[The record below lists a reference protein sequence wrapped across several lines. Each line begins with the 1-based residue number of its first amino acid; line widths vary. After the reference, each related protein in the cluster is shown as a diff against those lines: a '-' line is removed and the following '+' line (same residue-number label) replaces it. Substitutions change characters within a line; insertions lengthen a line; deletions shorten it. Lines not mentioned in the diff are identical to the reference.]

1 VIGELGDDGWVRVEW
16 ANGTTN
22 SYRMGIEGKYDL
34 ALAAPPSP
42 VTTVND
48 NDDSNDQNCQLIKL
62 LRWGSINFLR
72 NISISAGLAQE
83 NLHQTTIHGLSSLYC
98 STLNAASTSEWCN
111 LTLVRSVAQTPQLC
125 RAFSTK
131 PWINML
137 LGFLSA
143 LSSVGGNELNL
154 PKQIFSVRFLHTVL
168 QSWDMDNS
176 EIPTLLEKLLNILGK
191 IILTCSY
198 DTGNK
203 PQSATKSLV
212 LLTQSHSSTLAQ
224 EIIYLLR
231 SLHGLVGWNQ
241 VLNAILAQKLNLAAY
256 FLSDTCLMSMIN
268 DGNTSDQQHYM
279 VIACLTVIG
288 AWDVRPRI
296 GGVAEVDGLRGTI
309 VRVTPKDKLCV
320 QIHETGENRK
330 VFLPNL
336 KLMPQ
341 LEFNFDRMPLGE
353 SLIKTWASLLLNR
366 QNSTLNSHER
376 KPLHGQVN
384 AAYLRTQQN
393 TLSALNATR
402 MLNLNQYKLRKVL
415 KHAINGMDQS
425 QEQQSIEEE
434 LNQQP
439 VLLIQK
445 LLAKATQP
453 SPLKP
458 GFGSQ
463 EMQLAALNLS
473 QYLAAEGNFGSSGSV
488 VTDKTTPKYC
498 TRCNSEVQTPNS
510 ECSVKSVVSEK
521 TNKRKE
527 MNEDVPVHPMVA
539 QIVEMGFTK
548 RAVETAIKSLGE
560 KSSRNRFFAYRFCSY
575 RTGQLDHTR
584 VHRLLVAGTPRS
596 CSFGHRVAEFDVRIR
611 HRIRLVRQRQRDAT
625 IRTICKK
632 TIQNFP

>member
-1 VIGELGDDGWVRVEW
+1 
-16 ANGTTN
+16 
-22 SYRMGIEGKYDL
+22 
-34 ALAAPPSP
+34 
-42 VTTVND
+42 
-48 NDDSNDQNCQLIKL
+48 
-62 LRWGSINFLR
+62 
-72 NISISAGLAQE
+72 
-83 NLHQTTIHGLSSLYC
+83 
-98 STLNAASTSEWCN
+98 
-111 LTLVRSVAQTPQLC
+111 
-125 RAFSTK
+125 
-131 PWINML
+131 
-137 LGFLSA
+137 
-143 LSSVGGNELNL
+143 
-154 PKQIFSVRFLHTVL
+154 
-168 QSWDMDNS
+168 
-176 EIPTLLEKLLNILGK
+176 
-191 IILTCSY
+191 
-198 DTGNK
+198 
-203 PQSATKSLV
+203 
-212 LLTQSHSSTLAQ
+212 
-224 EIIYLLR
+224 
-231 SLHGLVGWNQ
+231 
-241 VLNAILAQKLNLAAY
+241 
-256 FLSDTCLMSMIN
+256 
-268 DGNTSDQQHYM
+268 M

-584 VHRLLVAGTPRS
+584 IHRLLVAGTPRS
-596 CSFGHRVAEFDVRIR
+596 CSFGYRVAEFDVRIR
-611 HRIRLVRQRQRDAT
+611 HRIGLVRQRQRDAT

-632 TIQNFP
+632 IVQNFP

>member
-1 VIGELGDDGWVRVEW
+1 MHCVALRVRRMRSIGQVFACGGWWVRVEW

-34 ALAAPPSP
+34 ALASPPSP
-42 VTTVND
+42 VTTDTDTEEPSDHSKYPHRKIGDVILLSIFQAASQIVKD
-48 NDDSNDQNCQLIKL
+48 NQLIKL
-62 LRWGSINFLR
+62 LRDASVNFLR
-72 NISISAGLAQE
+72 NVSISAGLAQS
-83 NLHQTTIHGLSSLYC
+83 NLHPTTIHGLSSLFC
-98 STLNAASTSEWCN
+98 ATLSAPTISEWCN
-111 LTLVRSVAQTPQLC
+111 LTLVRSIAQTTQMC

-143 LSSVGGNELNL
+143 PSNICGNELNL
-154 PKQIFSVRFLHTVL
+154 PKQIFAVRFLLTVL

-176 EIPTLLEKLLNILGK
+176 EIPGLLEKLLNILGK

-203 PQSATKSLV
+203 PQGAKSLV
-212 LLTQSHSSTLAQ
+212 LLTQSHSSTLGQ
-224 EIIYLLR
+224 EIINLLR
-231 SLHGLVGWNQ
+231 CLHGLVGWNQ

-279 VIACLTVIG
+279 VIACLNVIG

-296 GGVAEVDGLRGTI
+296 GSVVELEGLQGTV
-309 VRVTPKDKLCV
+309 VRVTPKGKLCV
-320 QIHETGENRK
+320 QIHETGENKK
-330 VFLPNL
+330 VSINGM
-336 KLMPQ
+336 KLLPQ
-341 LEFNFDRMPLGE
+341 LEYNFDRMPLSE
-353 SLIKTWASLLLNR
+353 SMIKTWASLLLNR
-366 QNSTLNSHER
+366 QSTALNSHEK

-384 AAYLRTQQN
+384 AAYLRTQHN
-393 TLSALNATR
+393 TLSALNAAR
-402 MLNLNQYKLRKVL
+402 MLNGNQYKLRKVL

-439 VLLIQK
+439 ILLIQK

-458 GFGSQ
+458 GFTRQ

-473 QYLAAEGNFGSSGSV
+473 QYLAAEGNFASSGSV
-488 VTDKTTPKYC
+488 NNDKTTPKYC

-521 TNKRKE
+521 PKKKE
-527 MNEDVPVHPMVA
+527 SEEVPLHPMVS

-548 RAVETAIKSLGE
+548 RAVETAIKSLG
-560 KSSRNRFFAYRFCSY
+560 K
-575 RTGQLDHTR
+575 
-584 VHRLLVAGTPRS
+584 
-596 CSFGHRVAEFDVRIR
+596 
-611 HRIRLVRQRQRDAT
+611 
-625 IRTICKK
+625 
-632 TIQNFP
+632 